1 MKKSRARKVNYT
13 DPRSY
18 NVNLFWIFF
27 LVAAAVVGLVVL
39 MLL

>member
-1 MKKSRARKVNYT
+1 MKKSRARKVNYS

-27 LVAAAVVGLVVL
+27 LVAAAFIGLVVL
-39 MLL
+39 MVL

>member
-1 MKKSRARKVNYT
+1 MKKSRARKVNFT

-27 LVAAAVVGLVVL
+27 LVSAAFIGLVVL
-39 MLL
+39 MIL

>member
-1 MKKSRARKVNYT
+1 MKKSQARKVNFS

-27 LVAAAVVGLVVL
+27 LVSAAFIGLVVL
-39 MLL
+39 MFF